1 MSKMW
6 KVLKNVLGSAKG
18 AGEPVV
24 EAAVNA
30 PVVPQVV
37 EATLASVNSS
47 SAVKT
52 SIESESTSS
61 APIEHLAVSAAN
73 NINSNRDDRGSFT
86 AAALD
91 FSLLKSVAPH
101 VPLIRF
107 GRRLEGQDIQPTF
120 NTTSQQQLNI
130 SGSDSGSRE
139 WWEVP
144 TRYRRQEISELE
156 CDVINGGGAGQAW
169 Q

>member
-30 PVVPQVV
+30 PVGPQVV

-47 SAVKT
+47 SA
-52 SIESESTSS
+52 
-61 APIEHLAVSAAN
+61 
-73 NINSNRDDRGSFT
+73 DDRGSFT

-107 GRRLEGQDIQPTF
+107 GRRVEGQDIQPIF